1 MVQRALRNVGSN
13 VGCPPLGSNFDPPG
27 AADHSGPERSLTAY
41 EHLFDTGPVLAGRKD
56 IVGDLA
62 RLRRRFLASADSD
75 ADDLLDEL
83 ELLAA
88 TAVALGM
95 SYSIVDKAS
104 GIPRE
109 RIEVVLEARPTFV
122 ERCTSDYQRHASGA
136 ISRRET

>member
-1 MVQRALRNVGSN
+1 MPTTGEQLRPVGRRTALG
-13 VGCPPLGSNFDPPG
+13 L
-27 AADHSGPERSLTAY
+27 ERSLTFY
-41 EHLFDTGPVLAGRKD
+41 EHLFDPGLVLAGRKD

-62 RLRRRFLASADSD
+62 RLRRRFLASTDSG

-109 RIEVVLEARPTFV
+109 RIEVLLEGQPTVVAR
-122 ERCTSDYQRHASGA
+122 
-136 ISRRET
+136 